1 MKRKSWDNLNKE
13 TALPTEW
20 EEFPNIVGCLI
31 YNKKM
36 ICWDDCDTG
45 EGKWIDVRLQVY
57 PSGHWAIH
65 LGPSDY
71 DSDHRGF
78 WGDSCMSPKSN
89 CKELARELIE
99 QVFDS
104 FCTMGGN

>member
-1 MKRKSWDNLNKE
+1 MKRKSWEDLDKG
-13 TALPTEW
+13 TANPSQW

-31 YNKKM
+31 HSKKG
-36 ICWDDCDTG
+36 IDWDDCDTG

-57 PSGHWAIH
+57 PSGHWAVH

-71 DSDHRGF
+71 DSDHRGY
-78 WGDSCMSPKSN
+78 WGASSISPRSN
-89 CKELARELIE
+89 CKKLAKELIE
-99 QVFDS
+99 QALES